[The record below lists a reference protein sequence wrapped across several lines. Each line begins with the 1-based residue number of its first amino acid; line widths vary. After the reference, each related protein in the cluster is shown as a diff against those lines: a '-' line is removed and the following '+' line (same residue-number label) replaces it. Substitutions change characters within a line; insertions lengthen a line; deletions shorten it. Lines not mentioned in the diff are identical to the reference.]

1 MSEKYIK
8 DIVDYDN
15 ESVAQRQII
24 KRGGRRSL
32 YMAGIIAAG
41 GGFVVGFDTGAISG
55 IMVLQPFI
63 DRFLNVDATYR
74 SALLVAMMLLTATI
88 GGLLSGHICGKIF
101 FHITQKKLCTKNIF
115 KLDSLGRKNTILLG
129 TGAFAIGA
137 LFETIGSNFGLLMAG
152 RVMVGFGEGFL
163 TNAIPLYHT
172 EIAPPDIRGRLITL
186 FSAMGSVGTIVGY
199 FVNFGTSYLTD
210 DWSWRAPFLIQV
222 GVCVLLGCAYFLP
235 YSPRWLIIKDRKE
248 EALAVLAL
256 LHESTIEDS
265 EVINEFNCICEE
277 IEVEHA
283 FGNRTYIECFR
294 GTNLKRTLFAL
305 FTGNGAAFTGT
316 YSITYYSPQIFQQA
330 GVGSTAISLAT
341 SGASNI
347 LVLIFTMLTLAYI
360 DKLGRRGVFAS
371 GAAIMGISMYIVGA
385 LFQVYNYTDDEG
397 NVYLIDVNA
406 CGAVIAFV
414 FIFQAAYAYSWGPV
428 AYIYP
433 AEISNTRT
441 RAKVIALAYGLNWA
455 IGIFMTF
462 VTPIFM
468 TNTIY
473 GGYYFFGACC
483 TVLFIGSF
491 WLPETKGK
499 TLEEIDRIFN
509 PVI

>member
-1 MSEKYIK
+1 
-8 DIVDYDN
+8 
-15 ESVAQRQII
+15 
-24 KRGGRRSL
+24 
-32 YMAGIIAAG
+32 
-41 GGFVVGFDTGAISG
+41 
-55 IMVLQPFI
+55 
-63 DRFLNVDATYR
+63 
-74 SALLVAMMLLTATI
+74 
-88 GGLLSGHICGKIF
+88 
-101 FHITQKKLCTKNIF
+101 
-115 KLDSLGRKNTILLG
+115 
-129 TGAFAIGA
+129 
-137 LFETIGSNFGLLMAG
+137 MAG
-152 RVMVGFGEGFL
+152 RLMVGFGEGFL

-186 FSAMGSVGTIVGY
+186 FSAMASVGTIVGY

-210 DWSWRAPFLIQV
+210 DWSWRAPFLIQLCI
-222 GVCVLLGCAYFLP
+222 CVLLGCAYFLP
-235 YSPRWLIIKDRKE
+235 FSPRWLIDKNRKD
-248 EALAVLAL
+248 EALTVLAL
-256 LHESTIEDS
+256 LHESTIDDP
-265 EVINEFNCICEE
+265 EVINEYKCICEE
-277 IEVEHA
+277 IEVERA

-347 LVLIFTMLTLAYI
+347 LVLIFTMLTLFFI
-360 DKLGRRGVFAS
+360 DRLGRRLVFAS
-371 GAAIMGISMYIVGA
+371 GAALMGISMYICGA
-385 LFQVYNYTDDEG
+385 LFQAYNYTDDEG
-397 NVYLIDVNA
+397 NVFLSNTHA

-414 FIFQAAYAYSWGPV
+414 FLFQAAYAYSWGPV

-468 TNTIY
+468 TNTIF
-473 GGYYFFGACC
+473 GAYYFFAGCC
-483 TVLFIGSF
+483 TILFIGSF